1 VRPHHC
7 APLLAALLA
16 ACGAS
21 AAPPPHES
29 AGADVPT
36 IAVESAAVDV
46 PLSLPGQLYV
56 ERDALVHAR
65 STGRVEWLGAD
76 LGTQVKAGQL
86 LARLESVDQ
95 EIAAARAE
103 ESREVAFR
111 AAQRQR
117 ELSARGVTTTA
128 DSEQV
133 ESALNR
139 AELDRRQAR
148 RDLELTRVAAPF
160 GGVVSARYA
169 RAGRLVEAGDS
180 LFRVTAL
187 APLMVSVQVP
197 EADAGALAIGATAEV
212 IGSGGAGKA
221 RVVRAGPIVDA
232 ASGTR
237 EFVLQVVE
245 GQGLRPGGSATIRIG
260 ARRRT
265 ALVLPQEAIG
275 PEGLVLVLEEGRATS
290 RAVTLGDDLG
300 DGRIEVVR
308 GLSAG
313 ERVVRAAR

>member
-1 VRPHHC
+1 MNLRPC
-7 APLLAALLA
+7 STTLFAFAA

-21 AAPPPHES
+21 AAPPPDEPEHPD
-29 AGADVPT
+29 AATV
-36 IAVESAAVDV
+36 AVESVTVDV
-46 PLSLPGQLYV
+46 PLSLPAQLYV

-65 STGRVEWLGAD
+65 STGRVEWLGVD
-76 LGTQVKAGQL
+76 LGASVGAGQL
-86 LARLESVDQ
+86 LARLESADQ

-103 ESREVAFR
+103 EAHQVALR

-117 ELSARGVTTTA
+117 ELSARGVATAA

-148 RDLELTRVAAPF
+148 RDLELTRVTAPF

-169 RAGRLVEAGDS
+169 RAGRLVEDGDS

-197 EADAGALAIGATAEV
+197 EADAAALAVGSMAEV
-212 IGSGGAGKA
+212 VGSGGAGKA

-237 EFVLQVVE
+237 EFILQLVD
-245 GQGLRPGGSATIRIG
+245 GRGLRPGGSAVVRLG
-260 ARRRT
+260 QRRRS
-265 ALVLPQEAIG
+265 ALVLPQDAIG
-275 PEGLVLVLEEGRATS
+275 AEGLVLVLEEGRATS
-290 RAVTLGDDLG
+290 RAVTFGADLG
-300 DGRIEVVR
+300 DGRVEVVS

-313 ERVVRAAR
+313 ERVVRAGR

>member
-1 VRPHHC
+1 MIPRPC
-7 APLLAALLA
+7 SPILLAVAA

-21 AAPPPHES
+21 AAPPPDD
-29 AGADVPT
+29 ADRPNAPT
-36 IAVESAAVDV
+36 VAVESVTVEV
-46 PLSLPGQLYV
+46 PLTLPAQLYV

-76 LGTQVKAGQL
+76 LGATVRAGQL
-86 LARLESVDQ
+86 LARLESAD
-95 EIAAARAE
+95 ETIAAARAE
-103 ESREVAFR
+103 EAHDVALR

-117 ELSARGVTTTA
+117 ELSARGVATTA

-148 RDLELTRVAAPF
+148 RNLELTQVTAPF
-160 GGVVSARYA
+160 SGVVSARYA
-169 RAGRLVEAGDS
+169 RAGRLVADGDS

-197 EADAGALAIGATAEV
+197 ETEAAQLAVGSTAEIV
-212 IGSGGAGKA
+212 GAGGAGKA

-237 EFVLQVVE
+237 EFVLQLVD
-245 GQGLRPGGSATIRIG
+245 GQGLRPGGSAVVRIG
-260 ARRRT
+260 QRRRS
-265 ALVLPQEAIG
+265 ALVLREDAIG
-275 PEGLVLVLEEGRATS
+275 PEGLVLVLEDGRATS
-290 RAVTLGDDLG
+290 RAVTFGANLG
-300 DGRIEVVR
+300 DGRVEVLS
-308 GLSAG
+308 GLAAG
-313 ERVVRAAR
+313 ELVVPAGP

>member
-1 VRPHHC
+1 MIPRPC
-7 APLLAALLA
+7 SPILLAVAA

-21 AAPPPHES
+21 AAPPPDD
-29 AGADVPT
+29 ADRPNAPT
-36 IAVESAAVDV
+36 VAVESVTVEV
-46 PLSLPGQLYV
+46 PLTLPAQLYV

-76 LGTQVKAGQL
+76 LGATVRAGQL
-86 LARLESVDQ
+86 LARLESAD
-95 EIAAARAE
+95 ETIAAARAE
-103 ESREVAFR
+103 EAHDVALR

-117 ELSARGVTTTA
+117 ELSARGVATTA

-148 RDLELTRVAAPF
+148 RNLELTQVTAPF
-160 GGVVSARYA
+160 SGVVSARYA
-169 RAGRLVEAGDS
+169 RAGRLVADGDS

-197 EADAGALAIGATAEV
+197 ETEAAQLTVGSTAEIV
-212 IGSGGAGKA
+212 GAGGAGKA

-237 EFVLQVVE
+237 EFVLQLVD
-245 GQGLRPGGSATIRIG
+245 GQGLRPGGSAVVRIG
-260 ARRRT
+260 QRRRS
-265 ALVLPQEAIG
+265 ALVLPEDAIG
-275 PEGLVLVLEEGRATS
+275 PEGLVLVLEDGRATS
-290 RAVTLGDDLG
+290 RAVTFGANLG
-300 DGRIEVVR
+300 DGRVEVLS
-308 GLSAG
+308 GLAAG
-313 ERVVRAAR
+313 ELVVPAGP

>member
-1 VRPHHC
+1 MSSRPC
-7 APLLAALLA
+7 APIYLAIVA

-21 AAPPPHES
+21 AAPPPDDAERPD
-29 AGADVPT
+29 APAV
-36 IAVESAAVDV
+36 AVESVTVEV
-46 PLSLPGQLYV
+46 PLTLPAQLYV

-76 LGTQVKAGQL
+76 LGATVRAGQL
-86 LARLESVDQ
+86 LARLESTDE

-103 ESREVAFR
+103 EAHEVALR

-117 ELSARGVTTTA
+117 ELSARGVATTA

-148 RDLELTRVAAPF
+148 RDLQLTQVTAPF
-160 GGVVSARYA
+160 NGVVSARYA
-169 RAGRLVEAGDS
+169 RAGRLVADGDS

-197 EADAGALAIGATAEV
+197 ETDAAQLTVGSTAEV
-212 IGSGGAGKA
+212 VGSGGAGRA

-237 EFVLQVVE
+237 EFVLQLVE
-245 GQGLRPGGSATIRIG
+245 GQGLRPGGSAVVRIG
-260 ARRRT
+260 QRKRS
-265 ALVLPQEAIG
+265 ALVLPEEAVG
-275 PEGLVLVLEEGRATS
+275 TEGLVLVLEDGRATS
-290 RAVTLGDDLG
+290 RAVTFGANLG
-300 DGRIEVVR
+300 DGLVEVVS

-313 ERVVRAAR
+313 ELVVRAGP

>member
-1 VRPHHC
+1 MKSHRC
-7 APLLAALLA
+7 TPLLAALLA

-21 AAPPPHES
+21 AAPPPDDTGS
-29 AGADVPT
+29 AEVPT
-36 IAVESAAVDV
+36 VAVESVTVDV
-46 PLSLPGQLYV
+46 PLSLPAQLYV

-76 LGTQVKAGQL
+76 LGTQVKAGQP
-86 LARLESVDQ
+86 LARLENVDQ

-103 ESREVAFR
+103 EVHQVALR
-111 AAQRQR
+111 AAERQR
-117 ELSARGVTTTA
+117 ELSARGVATTA

-160 GGVVSARYA
+160 SGVVSARYA
-169 RAGRLVEAGDS
+169 RAGRLVEDGDS

-197 EADAGALAIGATAEV
+197 EADAGALAVGSTAEV

-245 GQGLRPGGSATIRIG
+245 SQGLRPGGSATIRIG
-260 ARRRT
+260 ERRRT

-275 PEGLVLVLEEGRATS
+275 AEGLVLVLEDGRATS
-290 RAVTLGDDLG
+290 RAVTFGSDLG
-300 DGRIEVVR
+300 DGRVEVVR

-313 ERVVRAAR
+313 ERVVRAGR

>member
-1 VRPHHC
+1 MIPRPC
-7 APLLAALLA
+7 SPILLAVAA

-21 AAPPPHES
+21 AAPPPDD
-29 AGADVPT
+29 ADRPNAPT
-36 IAVESAAVDV
+36 VAVESVTVEV
-46 PLSLPGQLYV
+46 PLTLPAQLYV

-76 LGTQVKAGQL
+76 LGATVRAGQL
-86 LARLESVDQ
+86 LARLESAD
-95 EIAAARAE
+95 ETIAAARAE
-103 ESREVAFR
+103 EAHDVALR

-117 ELSARGVTTTA
+117 ELSARGVATTA

-148 RDLELTRVAAPF
+148 RNLELTQVTAPF
-160 GGVVSARYA
+160 SGVVSARYA
-169 RAGRLVEAGDS
+169 RAGRLVADGDS

-197 EADAGALAIGATAEV
+197 ETEAAQLTVGSTAEIV
-212 IGSGGAGKA
+212 GAGGAGKA

-237 EFVLQVVE
+237 EFVLQLVD
-245 GQGLRPGGSATIRIG
+245 GQGLRPGGSAVVRIG
-260 ARRRT
+260 QRRRS
-265 ALVLPQEAIG
+265 ALVLREDAIG
-275 PEGLVLVLEEGRATS
+275 PEGLVLVLEDGRATS
-290 RAVTLGDDLG
+290 RAVTFGANLG
-300 DGRIEVVR
+300 DGRVEVLS
-308 GLSAG
+308 GLAAG
-313 ERVVRAAR
+313 ELVVPAGP

>member
-1 VRPHHC
+1 MNLRPC
-7 APLLAALLA
+7 SIALLVLSA

-21 AAPPPHES
+21 AAPPPED
-29 AGADVPT
+29 AERPDAATV
-36 IAVESAAVDV
+36 AVESVTVDV
-46 PLSLPGQLYV
+46 PLSLPAQLYV

-76 LGTQVKAGQL
+76 LGSTVRAGQL
-86 LARLESVDQ
+86 LARLESADQ

-103 ESREVAFR
+103 EAHAVALR

-117 ELSARGVTTTA
+117 ELSVRGVATTA

-139 AELDRRQAR
+139 ADLDRRQAR

-160 GGVVSARYA
+160 SGVVSARYA
-169 RAGRLVEAGDS
+169 RGGRLVADGDS

-197 EADAGALAIGATAEV
+197 EADAAQLAVGSVAEV
-212 IGSGGAGKA
+212 VGSGAAGKA

-237 EFVLQVVE
+237 EFVLQLVE
-245 GQGLRPGGSATIRIG
+245 GRGLRPGGSALVRLG
-260 ARRRT
+260 QRRRT
-265 ALVLPQEAIG
+265 ALVLPQDAIG
-275 PEGLVLVLEEGRATS
+275 AEGLVLVLEDGRATS
-290 RAVTLGDDLG
+290 RAVTFGADVG
-300 DGRIEVVR
+300 DGRVEVIS

-313 ERVVRAAR
+313 ERVVRAGP

>member
-1 VRPHHC
+1 MNVRSCSP
-7 APLLAALLA
+7 AILALLA

-21 AAPPPHES
+21 AEPRPDEAARPD
-29 AGADVPT
+29 AATV
-36 IAVESAAVDV
+36 AVESVMVDL
-46 PLSLPGQLYV
+46 PLSLPAQLYV

-76 LGTQVKAGQL
+76 LGASVGVGQV
-86 LARLESVDQ
+86 LARLESADQ

-103 ESREVAFR
+103 EAHAVALR
-111 AAQRQR
+111 AAERQR
-117 ELSARGVTTTA
+117 ELSARGVATAA

-133 ESALNR
+133 ESALER

-148 RDLELTRVAAPF
+148 RDLELTRITAPF
-160 GGVVSARYA
+160 SGVVSARYA
-169 RAGRLVEAGDS
+169 RAGRLVADGDS

-197 EADAGALAIGATAEV
+197 EADAAELAVGSMAEV
-212 IGSGGAGKA
+212 VGSGGAGKA

-237 EFVLQVVE
+237 EFVLQLVE
-245 GQGLRPGGSATIRIG
+245 GRGLRPGGSAVVRLG
-260 ARRRT
+260 RRSRAT
-265 ALVLPQEAIG
+265 LALPQDAVG
-275 PEGLVLVLEEGRATS
+275 TEGIVLVLEDGRPTS
-290 RAVTLGDDLG
+290 RAVTFGADLG
-300 DGRIEVVR
+300 EGRVEVLS

-313 ERVVRAAR
+313 ERVVRAGR

>member
-1 VRPHHC
+1 MRPC
-7 APLLAALLA
+7 LCTPALAALLA

-21 AAPPPHES
+21 AAPPPDDRS
-29 AGADVPT
+29 DPDAPT
-36 IAVESAAVDV
+36 VAVESVMVDI
-46 PLSLPGQLYV
+46 PLSLPAQLYV

-76 LGTQVKAGQL
+76 LGTPIKAGQV

-95 EIAAARAE
+95 EIAVSRTE
-103 ESREVAFR
+103 EAHEVALR

-117 ELSARGVTTTA
+117 ELSARGVATAA

-148 RDLELTRVAAPF
+148 RDLELTRITAPF
-160 GGVVSARYA
+160 AGVVSARYG
-169 RAGRLVEAGDS
+169 RAGRLVSDGDS

-187 APLMVSVQVP
+187 SPLLASVQVP
-197 EADAGALAIGATAEV
+197 EADAALLGVGSTAEV
-212 IGSGGAGKA
+212 IGEGGSGRA

-237 EFVLQVVE
+237 EFVLQIVE
-245 GQGLRPGGSATIRIG
+245 GQGLRPGGSATVRIG
-260 ARRRT
+260 SRRRT
-265 ALVLPQEAIG
+265 ALALPQEAVS
-275 PEGLVLVLEEGRATS
+275 PEGLVLVIEDGRATS
-290 RAVTLGDDLG
+290 RAVTFGGDLG
-300 DGRIEVVR
+300 DGRIEVVS

-313 ERVVRAAR
+313 EHVVRAAR